1 MRPQARR
8 RLPRGRRATTP
19 RRGSSISTRRKV
31 SAPVIGRSLL
41 GDAEYE
47 NLRARLEPGQHAL
60 LIAANGLY
68 SFKGSGF
75 VRGGIF
81 DRIQL
86 VQGDGSVRFR
96 DRQYKHLGEVAA
108 DMAQPFAE
116 VGLFVVPTEA
126 EFDPSAPWTLQLLVQ
141 RAIGA
146 LDKDFLL
153 YELSYT
159 LPARY
164 LKPLPGSCA
173 HCRRSRRWQSRRR
186 PRNSGSESGR
196 TASSTWR
203 CSARP

>member
-1 MRPQARR
+1 M
-8 RLPRGRRATTP
+8 
-19 RRGSSISTRRKV
+19 
-31 SAPVIGRSLL
+31 PVIGRSLL

-86 VQGDGSVRFR
+86 VQGDGSTRFR

-126 EFDPSAPWTLQLLVQ
+126 EFDPD
-141 RAIGA
+141 RAV
-146 LDKDFLL
+146 DD
-153 YELSYT
+153 SSSWCN
-159 LPARY
+159 AR
-164 LKPLPGSCA
+164 
-173 HCRRSRRWQSRRR
+173 
-186 PRNSGSESGR
+186 
-196 TASSTWR
+196 
-203 CSARP
+203 SARSTRTSCSTSSPTPCPRAT